1 MLENHTIA
9 RIAGI
14 PIRANLLLGYLL
26 ALWFIWGASR
36 GQATATLVLI
46 VLSTLL
52 LLLHELG
59 HAVMARRFGLDVLD
73 IVLWP
78 LGGMARIREMPEN
91 ARMEAWVAAAGPL
104 VNLALAAISLPFVFV
119 GDPETLLA
127 REVFGR
133 RIDIPGGFQGVAFLS
148 VAINLSYGLFNLL
161 PAFPMDG
168 GRLLRAF
175 LARGGRSWL
184 SATDRATRVGSI
196 LAWALILW
204 SIAGGACML
213 SLVGLFVL
221 WAGLRERWVVRI
233 RHQAEA
239 MGGARGRFAGWEEL
253 LRRRG
258 MGAAGT
264 TGGVPGF
271 GPGPGLGPGPGDGQ
285 SPGPPFGGAPT
296 VDVDGGVPEGGSGPA
311 PSRGGS
317 GFSDEDIERLE
328 SFRGRLKRP
337 ESGDA

>member
-1 MLENHTIA
+1 
-9 RIAGI
+9 
-14 PIRANLLLGYLL
+14 
-26 ALWFIWGASR
+26 
-36 GQATATLVLI
+36 
-46 VLSTLL
+46 
-52 LLLHELG
+52 
-59 HAVMARRFGLDVLD
+59 
-73 IVLWP
+73 
-78 LGGMARIREMPEN
+78 
-91 ARMEAWVAAAGPL
+91 
-104 VNLALAAISLPFVFV
+104 
-119 GDPETLLA
+119 
-127 REVFGR
+127 
-133 RIDIPGGFQGVAFLS
+133 
-148 VAINLSYGLFNLL
+148 
-161 PAFPMDG
+161 